1 MGVVLALL
9 NGSQFDEA
17 ALIVSRLPQQLMRVD
32 TCTVLSARGVQCA
45 STLMNSRLEVVRAA
59 DVQRT
64 MNDGQALVHGP
75 TVHGPTA
82 QLHREITGIS
92 RLAVLMMLSL
102 TSERNVRLIGNSAH
116 RNQLYVQSYISQLA
130 VHSRGRQTLKTAAS

>member
-59 DVQRT
+59 DVHRT
-64 MNDGQALVHGP
+64 MNDRQALVHGP
-75 TVHGPTA
+75 TVHGPIA

-92 RLAVLMMLSL
+92 RLAELMMLSV
-102 TSERNVRLIGNSAH
+102 TSERNVGLIGNSA
-116 RNQLYVQSYISQLA
+116 RGNQLYT
-130 VHSRGRQTLKTAAS
+130 TLSDNSLSIRVGVRL